1 VIRFIVNILLVLWLG
16 LLTAA
21 TIESHRSV
29 DWSGV
34 KGMTA
39 TQGKEAP
46 QDLLERME
54 LVSMPGRRS
63 AATELSEAEVNR
75 YLARVVNGRQVGPT
89 SATVRFQRVALDFE
103 PGKCRAIFIWKVAGR
118 GTNSAS
124 LEFTV
129 KREGDNFVV
138 EPQQGTYGRLPVFR
152 GMMCALMPALE
163 SLCGALDDEI
173 HAVFQMNQIRFEK
186 DKVILDP
193 RSENAK

>member
-1 VIRFIVNILLVLWLG
+1 MIRFVINILLVLWLG

-29 DWSGV
+29 EWSGV
-34 KGMTA
+34 KGITP

-46 QDLLERME
+46 LDLLERME
-54 LVSMPGRRS
+54 LVSAPGRRV
-63 AATELSEAEVNR
+63 ATTQLTEAEVNR
-75 YLARVVNGRQVGPT
+75 YLARVVAGRQTGPT
-89 SATVRFQRVALDFE
+89 ATTANFQRVALDFE
-103 PGKCRAIFIWKVAGR
+103 PGQCRIIFLWNVAGR
-118 GTNSAS
+118 GTTSAS

-129 KREGDNFVV
+129 RREGENFVI
-138 EPQQGTYGRLPVFR
+138 EPRQGTYGRLPVFR
-152 GMMCALMPALE
+152 GMMCALMPALK

-193 RSENAK
+193 RSEAAK